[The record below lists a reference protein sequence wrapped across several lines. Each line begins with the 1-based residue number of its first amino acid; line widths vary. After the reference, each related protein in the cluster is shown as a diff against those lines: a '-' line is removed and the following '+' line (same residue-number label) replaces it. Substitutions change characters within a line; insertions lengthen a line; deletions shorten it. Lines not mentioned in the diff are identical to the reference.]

1 MLELQREW
9 CFQYLLAYW
18 QNNTDLAWV
27 YKLKNLPMARIQKI
41 FYDKG
46 YQFNIEHVSSRNLLH
61 RPYPVIVRLVQD
73 EYVVLKSIHSNEVCL
88 IYPITGN
95 AKMTWL
101 EFECIYSGE
110 QISIVKATMMLH
122 KGRLS
127 QQMITDV
134 LKKLQALGWLGWG
147 ILSILVAYEIFSLIE
162 PVLLNVVV
170 EHLDLFGSQW
180 ELLGMLFGIGS
191 LIVFGLGIGLFRQ
204 KIWINIFGRLSAH
217 LSDELM
223 RGFLALSLKQST
235 TLTVNEYHSRLYAT
249 EQVCY
254 RYLQQIF
261 FGAMDILF
269 LVIHFCM
276 MCFYHWGLA
285 IIDLGFLVCMGTMNY
300 FLSKHYYHVS
310 INVLEKQTKSSGLLL
325 ECLKYLSI
333 IKLYRI
339 ENIIFSRW
347 QQSKQSYW
355 DEFIKNDGFQS
366 ILEWGLLVLKKTN
379 WLLTLGLAILWVTTL
394 KFTLGALIAYLSLK
408 TLVFSRFE
416 SGLKRMMQW
425 QYLKAPL
432 DRISAIFIQQEPSK
446 HSTYLKKPIHH
457 IDVIGVQINGQT
469 LVDFGFFQHRKYI
482 LIGSSGCG
490 KSTLL
495 KMIMGVFPLEAGGI
509 FYQGKSCA
517 LDNGQ
522 SIQHDCVMVSQ
533 DEGLFAA
540 TLLENICL
548 FANDI
553 DRILLNEVS
562 QVVDLEQCGVSLST
576 IVGAGGYQLSA
587 GEQQRVLIA
596 RALYRRPTFLILDE
610 ATCHLDE
617 EAEKKIMKKLL
628 ASSISMIV
636 VNHRRNYDKHF
647 DEVLDWAQLT
657 SS

>member
-9 CFQYLLAYW
+9 CFHYLLAYW
-18 QNNTDLAWV
+18 QNNTDLSWV
-27 YKLKNLPMARIQKI
+27 DKLKNAPMDKIQKI

-46 YQFNIEHVSSRNLLH
+46 YQFNVEHVSSTHLMHQLC
-61 RPYPVIVRLVQD
+61 PVMLRLIKD
-73 EYVVLKSIHSNEVCL
+73 EYVILKSINSNEVCL
-88 IYPITGN
+88 IYPISGN
-95 AKMTWL
+95 VKMTWL
-101 EFECIYSGE
+101 EFECVYSGE
-110 QISIVKATMMLH
+110 QISIVKATMMLN
-122 KGRLS
+122 KGLLS
-127 QQMITDV
+127 HQMIKDV
-134 LKKLQALGWLGWG
+134 LKKLATLGWLGWG

-180 ELLGMLFGIGS
+180 ELLGMLFGIGG
-191 LIVFGLGIGLFRQ
+191 LIIFGLGIGLFRQ
-204 KIWINIFGRLSAH
+204 KIWIGIFGKLSAH

-235 TLTVNEYHSRLYAT
+235 ALTVNEYHSRLYAT

-261 FGAMDILF
+261 FGAMDVLF

-285 IIDLGFLVCMGTMNY
+285 MLDLGFLVCMGVMNY
-300 FLSKHYYHVS
+300 CLSKHYYHAS
-310 INVLEKQTKSSGLLL
+310 ISVLEKQTKSSGLLL
-325 ECLKYLSI
+325 ECLKYLSV

-339 ENIIFSRW
+339 ESIIFSRW

-366 ILEWGLLVLKKTN
+366 ILEWGLLVLKKLN
-379 WLLTLGLAILWVTTL
+379 WLLTLGLAIFWVITL
-394 KFTLGALIAYLSLK
+394 KFSLGALIAYLSLK

-432 DRISAIFIQQEPSK
+432 DRISAIFAQQEPSNPN
-446 HSTYLKKPIHH
+446 TYLKNPVHH
-457 IDVIGVQINGQT
+457 IDVIGLHINGQK
-469 LVDFGFFQHRKYI
+469 LVDFGFSQHRKYI

-495 KMIMGVFPLEAGGI
+495 KMIMGVVPVQAGGI

-522 SIQHDCVMVSQ
+522 SIQQDCVMVSQ

-548 FANDI
+548 FANDV

-562 QVVDLEQCGVSLST
+562 QFVDLAQCGLALST
-576 IVGAGGYQLSA
+576 MVGAGGHQLSA

-596 RALYRRPTFLILDE
+596 RALYRRPAFLILDE
-610 ATCHLDE
+610 ATCHLDA
-617 EAEKKIMKKLL
+617 EAEKKIMTNLL

-636 VNHRRNYDKHF
+636 VNHRRNYDRHF
-647 DEVLDWAQLT
+647 DEVLEWTQLT
-657 SS
+657 SI

>member
-9 CFQYLLAYW
+9 CFQYLLTYW

-27 YKLKNLPMARIQKI
+27 DKLKNAPMAKIQKI

-46 YQFNIEHVSSRNLLH
+46 YQLNVEHVSSKNLLH
-61 RPYPVIVRLVQD
+61 QPCPVIVRLIQD
-73 EYVVLKSIHSNEVCL
+73 EYVVLKSINSNDVCL
-88 IYPITGN
+88 IYPVIGTV
-95 AKMTWL
+95 KMTWL

-110 QISIVKATMMLH
+110 QISIVKASMMLH

-134 LKKLQALGWLGWG
+134 LKKLAALGWLGWG

-162 PVLLNVVV
+162 PVLLNVVI

-180 ELLGMLFGIGS
+180 ELLGMLFGIGG

-204 KIWINIFGRLSAH
+204 KIWISIFGRLSAH

-285 IIDLGFLVCMGTMNY
+285 IIDLGFLVCMGAMNY
-300 FLSKHYYHVS
+300 CLSKHYYHVS

-325 ECLKYLSI
+325 ECLKYLSV
-333 IKLYRI
+333 IKLYQI
-339 ENIIFSRW
+339 ENIIFLRW

-366 ILEWGLLVLKKTN
+366 ILEWGLLVLKKLN
-379 WLLTLGLAILWVTTL
+379 WLLTLGLAIFWVITL
-394 KFTLGALIAYLSLK
+394 KFSLGALIAYLSLK

-432 DRISAIFIQQEPSK
+432 DRISAIFVQQEP
-446 HSTYLKKPIHH
+446 LKPASHLKNPIHH
-457 IDVIGVQINGQT
+457 IDVIGVHINGQT
-469 LVDFGFFQHRKYI
+469 LVNFGFSRHRKYM

-495 KMIMGVFPLEAGGI
+495 KMIMGVFPLQAGGV

-517 LDNGQ
+517 LDNGK
-522 SIQHDCVMVSQ
+522 SIQQDCVMVSQ

-562 QVVDLEQCGVSLST
+562 QVVDLAQCGLSLST
-576 IVGAGGYQLSA
+576 MVGAGGHQLSA

-596 RALYRRPTFLILDE
+596 RALYRKPTFLILDE

-617 EAEKKIMKKLL
+617 EAEKKIMTNLL

-647 DEVLDWAQLT
+647 DEVLEWTQLT